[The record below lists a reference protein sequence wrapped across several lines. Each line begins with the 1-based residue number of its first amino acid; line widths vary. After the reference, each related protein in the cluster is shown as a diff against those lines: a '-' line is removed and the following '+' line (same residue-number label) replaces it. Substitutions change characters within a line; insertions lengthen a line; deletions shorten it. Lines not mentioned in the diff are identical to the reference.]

1 MAILLEC
8 RGRQHIGGRTA
19 INMDKIKS
27 WVEAHKKLIAYI
39 AAGAVLICAAFL
51 IYRHFHQPEPVT
63 TESQTQAENPAG
75 VEQAAYRAH
84 VPISND
90 QAQQAASQIKYIYS
104 HDVQPVY
111 TITTTGDKMQNVA
124 ETAQNNAGADFSI
137 ITNKS
142 NHNKKIDVSA
152 IPATSTVDLNQYNVQ
167 AYKKVLHTVEVGTN
181 DMKGVDEV
189 GYMVSR
195 KISKDGKYLGIG
207 ATYNIDEH
215 KTMVKLSY
223 TW

>member
-1 MAILLEC
+1 
-8 RGRQHIGGRTA
+8 
-19 INMDKIKS
+19 MDKMKS

-75 VEQAAYRAH
+75 VEQAADRAH

-104 HDVQPVY
+104 HDVQPIY
-111 TITTTGDKMQNVA
+111 TITTTGIKAQEAA
-124 ETAQNNAGADFSI
+124 ETAQNNVGADFSI
-137 ITNKS
+137 ITDKS
-142 NHNKKIDVSA
+142 NPTATTDLKTL
-152 IPATSTVDLNQYNVQ
+152 PASSTVELNQYNVQ
-167 AYKKVLHTVEVGTN
+167 AYKKILHTIEVVPDIQNKSVG
-181 DMKGVDEV
+181 EV
-189 GYMVSR
+189 GYTVSR
-195 KISKDGKYLGIG
+195 KISSDGKYIGIG
-207 ATYNIDEH
+207 ATYNIDDH

>member
-1 MAILLEC
+1 MEK
-8 RGRQHIGGRTA
+8 
-19 INMDKIKS
+19 MKS

-39 AAGAVLICAAFL
+39 VAGAVLICAAFL

-63 TESQTQAENPAG
+63 TESQTQAETPAG
-75 VEQAAYRAH
+75 VEQAADRAH
-84 VPISND
+84 VPISAD
-90 QAQQAASQIKYIYS
+90 QANDAATQIKYIYS

-111 TITTTGDKMQNVA
+111 TITTTGDKVQKVA

-137 ITNKS
+137 ITDKS
-142 NHNKKIDVSA
+142 DPNKKIDVSA
-152 IPATSTVDLNQYNVQ
+152 IPATSTVELNQYNVQ
-167 AYKKVLHTVEVGTN
+167 AYKKVLHTIEVGTN

-189 GYMVSR
+189 GYTVSR
-195 KISKDGKYLGIG
+195 KISSDGKYIGIG
-207 ATYNIDEH
+207 ATYNIDDH

>member
-1 MAILLEC
+1 
-8 RGRQHIGGRTA
+8 
-19 INMDKIKS
+19 MDKIKS

-63 TESQTQAENPAG
+63 TESQTQAETSAG
-75 VEQAAYRAH
+75 VEQAADRAH

-104 HDVQPVY
+104 HDVQPIY
-111 TITTTGDKMQNVA
+111 TITTTGSKVQKAA

-137 ITNKS
+137 ITDKS
-142 NHNKKIDVSA
+142 N
-152 IPATSTVDLNQYNVQ
+152 PTEATSLKTLPAGSTVELNQYNVQ
-167 AYKKVLHTVEVGTN
+167 AYKKVLHAVEVSPDIDYTGI
-181 DMKGVDEV
+181 KGVGEV
-189 GYMVSR
+189 GYTVSR
-195 KISKDGKYLGIG
+195 KITGDGKYIGIG
-207 ATYNIDEH
+207 AAYDIDDH